1 MRNDHCG
8 ESWSNLA
15 ALGRK
20 GPPRLGYL
28 GNVWSICGVWS
39 RSLCKVELVVRG
51 NHARH
56 VEIAEKFIESGELQ
70 DES

>member
-20 GPPRLGYL
+20 RSPSLGYL
-28 GNVWSICGVWS
+28 GNTWSICGVWG
-39 RSLCKVELVVRG
+39 RSLCKLELVVRG

-56 VEIAEKFIESGELQ
+56 GEFVEKVTESGELQ